1 MKIEKDIKVQVESR
15 FFFVNRQEKKDRQ
28 KPLIHVKIYKFQKKA
43 LKKGLFVFFKGQNV
57 HCALVLSPQP
67 RLASRFFAAAANSG
81 GGAGGGCKA
90 LWRQPLHSVLKWVFS
105 GHLYLYIFF

>member
-1 MKIEKDIKVQVESR
+1 MVVPKTLDSR
-15 FFFVNRQEKKDRQ
+15 QNLQI
-28 KPLIHVKIYKFQKKA
+28 P
-43 LKKGLFVFFKGQNV
+43 KKGLKKRPLASFKGQNV

-105 GHLYLYIFF
+105 GHLYIFFKFQLELK